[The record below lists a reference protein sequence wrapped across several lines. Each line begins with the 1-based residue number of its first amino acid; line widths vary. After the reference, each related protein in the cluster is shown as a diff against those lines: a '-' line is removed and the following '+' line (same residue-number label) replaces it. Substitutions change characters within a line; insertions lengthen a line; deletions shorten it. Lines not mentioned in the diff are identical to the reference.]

1 MRHGFYRH
9 IKNFFFVP
17 YWRMPKDKSETSFK
31 HVATAGR
38 QSVADEVGRKLRA

>member
-1 MRHGFYRH
+1 MRHGFYRR

-31 HVATAGR
+31 HAATAGR
-38 QSVADEVGRKLRA
+38 QSVADEGGRKLQA